1 MVNDGWYLPQM
12 LLYHAR
18 LPLNNGLSRGGRGF
32 ESRHS
37 RHFLFLKASET
48 RRFRGF
54 YVPVTAGS
62 AIRARFGQWLVFR
75 RRFFSLMES
84 GVAMARRRF
93 VFRTTA

>member
-1 MVNDGWYLPQM
+1 MTFTLDVSDCFATFQSMSEHGFD
-12 LLYHAR
+12 
-18 LPLNNGLSRGGRGF
+18 GF

-37 RHFLFLKASET
+37 RHFQMLEASET
-48 RRFRGF
+48 RRFRGFF

-75 RRFFSLMES
+75 RRFFSLMGS